1 MLISLFKS
9 GSLALLLS
17 GIIALFGDWGQV
29 SHADL
34 VLQRHP
40 GSDSLCPLERL
51 VLAYPEHLAGFEEN
65 VLIWKDSTR
74 MIFDDSIPVKDWYT
88 LNNFPDLEDQFRF
101 PYMRGMEF
109 DTPSFRFSP
118 GTIRY
123 EPFFKKMY
131 GGDKDAVEK
140 NLASVVWL
148 PNTAQKNLKV
158 TTVND
163 LHLRVQAI
171 SDELEARPALRKF
184 FDNPAGVYNWRVI
197 KGTTQLSMHSFGIAF
212 DINAKQAHFWR
223 WEDYPNDSN
232 LVYKNKIPLEI
243 VEVFEKYG
251 FIWGGKWYRYDTMHF
266 EYRPEF
272 LL

>member
-1 MLISLFKS
+1 MNVIK
-9 GSLALLLS
+9 GALAIFFAWSAFNLLL
-17 GIIALFGDWGQV
+17 GAGGYKNR
-29 SHADL
+29 DL
-34 VLQRHP
+34 EILPLP
-40 GSDSLCPLERL
+40 GSDTLSHLERL
-51 VLAYPEHLAGFEEN
+51 VLAYPDFLEGYDGN

-101 PYMRGMEF
+101 PYRRGMEF

-131 GGDKDAVEK
+131 GGSKAEVEE
-140 NLASVVWL
+140 LLVDVQWL
-148 PNTAQKNLKV
+148 PQTANKTLKV
-158 TTVND
+158 TRVND
-163 LHLRVQAI
+163 LHLRVKAI
-171 SDELEARPALRKF
+171 SDELESRADLRKYL
-184 FDNPAGVYNWRVI
+184 DNPAGVFNWRVI

-212 DINAKQAHFWR
+212 DINAKYGHFWR
-223 WEDYPNDSN
+223 WEPYPNDSN

>member
-1 MLISLFKS
+1 MYLVQGLSIIWLFL
-9 GSLALLLS
+9 GAW
-17 GIIALFGDWGQV
+17 AWAFGGGE
-29 SHADL
+29 SRADRL

-40 GSDSLCPLERL
+40 GSDTLSAIERL
-51 VLAYPEHLAGFEEN
+51 VLAYPLHLEGYDDN
-65 VLIWKDSTR
+65 VLIWKDGTR
-74 MIFDDSIPVKDWYT
+74 MVFDDSIPVKDWYT
-88 LNNFPDLEDQFRF
+88 LNNYPDLEDQFRF
-101 PYMRGMEF
+101 PYTPGMVF

-131 GGDKDAVEK
+131 GADKTSVEA
-140 NLASVVWL
+140 NLEPVVWL
-148 PNTAQKNLKV
+148 PGSAKKVLRV

-163 LHLRVQAI
+163 IHLRVRAI
-171 SDELEARPALRKF
+171 SDELEARPDLRRF
-184 FDNPAGVYNWRVI
+184 FDNPAGVFNWRVI
-197 KGTTQLSMHSFGIAF
+197 KGTSQLSMHSFGIAF
-212 DINAKQAHFWR
+212 DINAKYAHFWR
-223 WEDYPNDSN
+223 WEPYPNDSN

-243 VEVFEKYG
+243 VDIFEKYG